1 MSNYTASIFIV
12 PNINGKVTSTDLSL
26 AHWNRRLETWGLPQF
41 QPGDIPIQVWVAS
54 EDEDNWCDHGCPDWV
69 ADIIAGEDRN
79 KRIHFPA
86 YLPSYLLA
94 GIEEGEIIKLD
105 IKGGTLRLKAAQ
117 KEFRYARFG
126 RFEEAFHRVYLNS

>member
-1 MSNYTASIFIV
+1 MANVIANIFIV

-26 AHWNRRLETWGLPQF
+26 AHWNRRLELWGLPQF

-54 EDEDNWCDHGCPDWV
+54 EEEDNWVDHGCPDYI
-69 ADIIAGEDRN
+69 ADEIAPERT

-94 GIEEGEIIKLD
+94 GYEEGEIIKLD
-105 IKGGTLRLKAAQ
+105 IKGGVLKLKAAQ
-117 KEFRYARFG
+117 KEFRYSRFG
-126 RFEEAFHRVYLNS
+126 RFEEVFHRVYRNS